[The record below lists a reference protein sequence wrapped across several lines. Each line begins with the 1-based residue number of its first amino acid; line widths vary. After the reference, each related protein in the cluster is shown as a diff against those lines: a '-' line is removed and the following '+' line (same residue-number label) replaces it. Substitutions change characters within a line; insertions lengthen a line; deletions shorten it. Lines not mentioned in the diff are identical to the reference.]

1 MQACVPHVTHNGPLA
16 PCSGDGVRGTVEQRE
31 TNVQPQPGMP
41 PRDEEAGA
49 RISADGSIN
58 ASGNGI
64 VAGRDVSNSNNTD
77 NRKKVNFGGIL
88 VAAVA
93 IVALFLAG
101 RAVIVNMAG
110 DSGAADSTEVTRTA
124 VGTWTASDGTGTK
137 TFGGNGAQCD
147 GFYYHQGKPLDI
159 GGPMS
164 CTLSSAPDAQNRYS
178 LIVKQGPNQATF
190 KIEFDQADHAVV
202 YGSNGTKL
210 YELTKF

>member
-1 MQACVPHVTHNGPLA
+1 M
-16 PCSGDGVRGTVEQRE
+16 
-31 TNVQPQPGMP
+31 QPQSGMP
-41 PRDEEAGA
+41 PRDEESGAG
-49 RISADGSIN
+49 ISAGGSIN
-58 ASGNGI
+58 ASGNGTI
-64 VAGRDVSNSNNTD
+64 AGRDVRNSHN
-77 NRKKVNFGGIL
+77 KKVNFGGIL

-93 IVALFLAG
+93 IVALFFAG
-101 RAVIVNMAG
+101 KAVIVNMTG
-110 DSGAADSTEVTRTA
+110 DSGAADSTEVTSKA

-178 LIVKQGPNQATF
+178 LMVKQGPNQATF

-202 YGSNGTKL
+202 YGSNGAKL